1 MIRISKIEK
10 RIFWMMDKIAAKYE
24 SYGALSPIMSGNI
37 GDETVVECIRD
48 VICNETYKEDLF
60 TLLKVLGYI
69 MHLTSPARYM
79 FLARYQIYKN

>member
-37 GDETVVECIRD
+37 GDETVVECILD

-69 MHLTSPARYM
+69 MHITSPARYM

>member
-1 MIRISKIEK
+1 MIRISKVEK
-10 RIFWMMDKIAAKYE
+10 RIFWMMDKIVVKYE

-69 MHLTSPARYM
+69 MHLKSPARYM

>member
-1 MIRISKIEK
+1 MIRISKVEK
-10 RIFWMMDKIAAKYE
+10 RIFWMMDKIAAKYK

-48 VICNETYKEDLF
+48 VICNKTYKEDLF
-60 TLLKVLGYI
+60 TFLKMLGYI
-69 MHLTSPARYM
+69 MHLTSPTRYM

>member
-1 MIRISKIEK
+1 MIRISKVEK
-10 RIFWMMDKIAAKYE
+10 RIFWMTDKIAAKHK

-48 VICNETYKEDLF
+48 VICNKTYKEDLF
-60 TLLKVLGYI
+60 TFLKVLGYI